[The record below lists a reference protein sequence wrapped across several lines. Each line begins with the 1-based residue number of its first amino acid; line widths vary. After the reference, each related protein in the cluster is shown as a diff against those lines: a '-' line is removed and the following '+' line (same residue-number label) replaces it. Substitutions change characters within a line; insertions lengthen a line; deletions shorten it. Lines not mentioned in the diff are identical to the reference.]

1 MPVRRFIVEDGP
13 EGRERHAIKPT
24 DQTERGD
31 EDDHDGD
38 EHRRRPRERMK
49 GSAGHEKTWVEQVA
63 AAIVVA
69 ALFGLLWRPASSSAL
84 SGDHAERVAELAA
97 LLGDPVPESAAI
109 ERILPA
115 ATRFPPSA
123 EASHSLADALA
134 ACGMSDVSEP
144 RRVQLA
150 RVIYAITTGGDLSRD
165 RLTQMLEE

>member
-1 MPVRRFIVEDGP
+1 
-13 EGRERHAIKPT
+13 
-24 DQTERGD
+24 
-31 EDDHDGD
+31 
-38 EHRRRPRERMK
+38 MK

-69 ALFGLLWRPASSSAL
+69 ALFGLLWRPAASLAS
-84 SGDHAERVAELAA
+84 SGDQAERVAELAA
-97 LLGDPVPESAAI
+97 LLGDRAPASAAI

-123 EASHSLADALA
+123 EASHSLAAALA

-165 RLTQMLEE
+165 RLTQMLEEIQETAIDARCSPLVIAAIVDAAHRVARSDPKPRRDWW